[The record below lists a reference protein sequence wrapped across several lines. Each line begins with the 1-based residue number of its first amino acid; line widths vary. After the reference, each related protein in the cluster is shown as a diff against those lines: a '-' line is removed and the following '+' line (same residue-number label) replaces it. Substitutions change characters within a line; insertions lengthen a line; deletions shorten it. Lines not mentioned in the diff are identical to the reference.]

1 MHVLFALT
9 IQSFAGLLLLL
20 SAGSKLR
27 DTAEFERV
35 LGAYEILPSP
45 LLRPT
50 ALLLPLLELGL
61 AAGLLLRVG
70 DTISAWLGAGLL
82 VVFALAIGINLAR
95 GRSEIDCGCHWG
107 TGDGGIARWMVARN
121 VLVALLLVLST
132 IGVQAQPLGAAEIWT
147 IVSASLVFLSL
158 YHTLPLL
165 MGSRG
170 AARRE
175 AEWIP

>member
-27 DTAEFERV
+27 DTVEFERV

-50 ALLLPLLELGL
+50 ALLLPLLELAL

-82 VVFALAIGINLAR
+82 VVFAQWLQAR
-95 GRSEIDCGCHWG
+95 SR
-107 TGDGGIARWMVARN
+107 
-121 VLVALLLVLST
+121 LFPLLLT
-132 IGVQAQPLGAAEIWT
+132 ETERP
-147 IVSASLVFLSL
+147 VFT
-158 YHTLPLL
+158 HV
-165 MGSRG
+165 
-170 AARRE
+170 AN
-175 AEWIP
+175 I

>member
-9 IQSFAGLLLLL
+9 TQTFAGLLLLI

-35 LGAYEILPSP
+35 LGAYEILPRLLLSP
-45 LLRPT
+45 
-50 ALLLPLLELGL
+50 AAFVLPLLELAL
-61 AAGLLLRVG
+61 AAGLLLRVEPML
-70 DTISAWLGAGLL
+70 SAWLGAGMLL
-82 VVFALAIGINLAR
+82 VFAVAIGINLAR

-107 TGDGGIARWMVARN
+107 AGEGGIARWMVARN
-121 VLVALLLVLST
+121 ALVALLLLLST
-132 IGVQAQPLGAAEIWT
+132 IGVHAQPIGAAGVWT

-165 MGSRG
+165 MESRS

-175 AEWIP
+175 AGWTS